1 MLRHFLLLIIK
12 NDGTVVDRIN
22 SIATIDFSKATAAN
36 IKDLVGNGFYST
48 CCTCTEKY
56 SIKFVN
62 ASNTGEN
69 LKIDESKIFNF
80 EVRGDKREI
89 IKKLE
94 EI

>member
-48 CCTCTEKY
+48 CCT
-56 SIKFVN
+56 F
-62 ASNTGEN
+62 
-69 LKIDESKIFNF
+69 LKLMKQLQLLVVKE
-80 EVRGDKREI
+80 
-89 IKKLE
+89 LW
-94 EI
+94 